1 MYLCFIDKNQIDNLI
16 RFCYTFHK
24 SHNNFIMCDPSY
36 IKEKWDRYIGFRPK
50 PIDYDKN
57 LEFMLDP
64 SVIQWREKW
73 NVNDHIYIEMKD
85 IINFI
90 IRVNEKHFT
99 IRGMFIINDGEFMP
113 LSPLVWLPSDLLL
126 LFEELV
132 GSPERIN
139 KYLYNHLH
147 PNLVKVLDTWKK
159 ETLIGRDYQ
168 LCLLV

>member
-1 MYLCFIDKNQIDNLI
+1 MNKNQIDNLI
-16 RFCYTFHK
+16 RFCLAFHK
-24 SHNNFIMCDPSY
+24 SHNDFITCDPSY
-36 IKEKWDRYIGFRPK
+36 IKEKWDKYIGFRPK

-64 SVIQWREKW
+64 SVVQWRDKW
-73 NVNDHIYIEMKD
+73 NVNDHVYIEMKD

-90 IRVNEKHFT
+90 IRSNEKHFF
-99 IRGMFIINDGEFMP
+99 IRSIGIP
-113 LSPLVWLPSDLLL
+113 LSERIWLTSDLIT

-139 KYLYNHLH
+139 KELYNHLH
-147 PNLVKVLDTWKK
+147 PNLIRVLDNWLR
-159 ETLIGRDYQ
+159 EVAIGRDYQ

>member
-1 MYLCFIDKNQIDNLI
+1 MDKNQIDNLI
-16 RFCYTFHK
+16 SFCLAFHK
-24 SHNNFIMCDPSY
+24 SHNDFITCDPSY
-36 IKEKWDRYIGFRPK
+36 IKEKWDKYIGFRPK

-64 SVIQWREKW
+64 SVVQWKDKW
-73 NVNDHIYIEMKD
+73 HVNEHIYIEMKD

-90 IRVNEKHFT
+90 IRANEKHFF
-99 IRGMFIINDGEFMP
+99 IRPMMSMDGELTP
-113 LSPLVWLPSDLLL
+113 LSPLVWLTSDLIN

-139 KYLYNHLH
+139 KELYNHLH
-147 PNLVKVLDTWKK
+147 PNIVKILNNWLK
-159 ETLIGRDYQ
+159 ETSIGRDYQ

>member
-1 MYLCFIDKNQIDNLI
+1 MNKNQIDNLI
-16 RFCYTFHK
+16 RFSFAFHK
-24 SHNNFIMCDPSY
+24 SHNDFIDCDPSY
-36 IKEKWDRYIGFRPK
+36 IKEKWDKYIGFRPK

-73 NVNDHIYIEMKD
+73 HVNDHIYIEMKD

-90 IRVNEKHFT
+90 IRANEKHFF
-99 IRGMFIINDGEFMP
+99 IRSIGMP
-113 LSPLVWLPSDLLL
+113 LSERIWLTSDLIT

-139 KYLYNHLH
+139 KELYNHMH
-147 PNLVKVLDTWKK
+147 TNLVRKLDTWKN
-159 ETLIGRDYQ
+159 EISIGRDYQ

>member
-1 MYLCFIDKNQIDNLI
+1 MNKNQIDNLI
-16 RFCYTFHK
+16 RFCLVFHK
-24 SHNNFIMCDPSY
+24 SHNDFITCDPSY
-36 IKEKWDRYIGFRPK
+36 IKEKWDKYIGFRPK

-64 SVIQWREKW
+64 SVVQWREKW
-73 NVNDHIYIEMKD
+73 NVNDHVYIEMKD

-90 IRVNEKHFT
+90 IRSNEKHFF
-99 IRGMFIINDGEFMP
+99 IRSIGMP
-113 LSPLVWLPSDLLL
+113 LSERIWLTSDLIT

-139 KYLYNHLH
+139 NELYNHIH
-147 PNLVKVLDTWKK
+147 PNLIRMLDNWLR
-159 ETLIGRDYQ
+159 EVAIGRDYQ

>member
-1 MYLCFIDKNQIDNLI
+1 MNKNQIDNLI
-16 RFCYTFHK
+16 RLCLAFHK
-24 SHNNFIMCDPSY
+24 SHNDFIKCDPSY
-36 IKEKWDRYIGFRPK
+36 IKEKWDKYIGFRPK

-64 SVIQWREKW
+64 SVVQWREKW
-73 NVNDHIYIEMKD
+73 NVNDHVYIEMKD

-90 IRVNEKHFT
+90 IRSNEKHFF
-99 IRGMFIINDGEFMP
+99 IRSIGIP
-113 LSPLVWLPSDLLL
+113 LSERIWLTSDLIT

-139 KYLYNHLH
+139 KELYNHLH
-147 PNLVKVLDTWKK
+147 PNLIRVLDNWLR
-159 ETLIGRDYQ
+159 EVAIGRDYQ

>member
-1 MYLCFIDKNQIDNLI
+1 MDKNQIDNLI
-16 RFCYTFHK
+16 RFCLAFHK
-24 SHNNFIMCDPSY
+24 SHNDFITCDPSY
-36 IKEKWDRYIGFRPK
+36 IKEKWDKYIGFRPK

-64 SVIQWREKW
+64 SVVQWREKW
-73 NVNDHIYIEMKD
+73 NVNDHVYIEMKD

-90 IRVNEKHFT
+90 IRSNEKHFF
-99 IRGMFIINDGEFMP
+99 IRSIGMP
-113 LSPLVWLPSDLLL
+113 LSERIWLTSDLIT

-139 KYLYNHLH
+139 KELYNHIH
-147 PNLVKVLDTWKK
+147 PNLIRMLDNWLR
-159 ETLIGRDYQ
+159 EVAIGRDYQ

>member
-1 MYLCFIDKNQIDNLI
+1 MNKNQIDNLI
-16 RFCYTFHK
+16 RFCLAFHK
-24 SHNNFIMCDPSY
+24 SHNDFITCDPSY
-36 IKEKWDRYIGFRPK
+36 IKEKWDKYIGFRPK

-64 SVIQWREKW
+64 SVVQWREKW
-73 NVNDHIYIEMKD
+73 NVNDHVYIEMKD

-90 IRVNEKHFT
+90 IRSNEKHFF
-99 IRGMFIINDGEFMP
+99 IRSIGIP
-113 LSPLVWLPSDLLL
+113 LSERIWLTSDLIT

-139 KYLYNHLH
+139 KELYNHLH
-147 PNLVKVLDTWKK
+147 PNLIRVLDNWLR
-159 ETLIGRDYQ
+159 EVAIGRDYQ

>member
-1 MYLCFIDKNQIDNLI
+1 MNKNQIDNLI
-16 RFCYTFHK
+16 RLCLAFHK
-24 SHNNFIMCDPSY
+24 SHNDFIKCDPSY
-36 IKEKWDRYIGFRPK
+36 IKEKWDKYIGFRPK

-64 SVIQWREKW
+64 SVVQWREKW
-73 NVNDHIYIEMKD
+73 NVNDHVYIEMKD

-90 IRVNEKHFT
+90 IRSNEKHFF
-99 IRGMFIINDGEFMP
+99 IRSIGIP
-113 LSPLVWLPSDLLL
+113 LSERIWLTSDLIT

-139 KYLYNHLH
+139 KELYNHLH
-147 PNLVKVLDTWKK
+147 HNLIRVLDNWLR
-159 ETLIGRDYQ
+159 EVAIGRDYQ

>member
-1 MYLCFIDKNQIDNLI
+1 MNKNQIDNLI
-16 RFCYTFHK
+16 RFCLAFHK
-24 SHNNFIMCDPSY
+24 SHNDFITCDPSY
-36 IKEKWDRYIGFRPK
+36 IKEKWDKYIGFRPK

-64 SVIQWREKW
+64 SVVQWREKW
-73 NVNDHIYIEMKD
+73 NVNDHVYIEMKD

-90 IRVNEKHFT
+90 IRSNEKHFF
-99 IRGMFIINDGEFMP
+99 IRSIGIP
-113 LSPLVWLPSDLLL
+113 LSERIWLTSDLII

-139 KYLYNHLH
+139 KELYNHLH
-147 PNLVKVLDTWKK
+147 PNLIRVLDNWLR
-159 ETLIGRDYQ
+159 EVGIGRDYQ

>member
-1 MYLCFIDKNQIDNLI
+1 MNKNQIDNLI
-16 RFCYTFHK
+16 RFSFAFHK
-24 SHNNFIMCDPSY
+24 SHNDFIDCDPSY
-36 IKEKWDRYIGFRPK
+36 IKEKWDKYIGFRPK

-73 NVNDHIYIEMKD
+73 HVNDHIYIEMKD

-90 IRVNEKHFT
+90 IRANEKHFF
-99 IRGMFIINDGEFMP
+99 IRSIGIP
-113 LSPLVWLPSDLLL
+113 LSERIWLTSDLIT

-139 KYLYNHLH
+139 KELYNHLH
-147 PNLVKVLDTWKK
+147 PNLIRVLDNWLR
-159 ETLIGRDYQ
+159 EVAIGRDYQ

>member
-1 MYLCFIDKNQIDNLI
+1 MNKNQIDNLI
-16 RFCYTFHK
+16 RFCLAFHK
-24 SHNNFIMCDPSY
+24 SHNDFITCDPSY
-36 IKEKWDRYIGFRPK
+36 IKEKWEKYIGFRPK

-64 SVIQWREKW
+64 SVVQWREKW
-73 NVNDHIYIEMKD
+73 NVNDHVYIEMKD

-90 IRVNEKHFT
+90 IRSNEKHFF
-99 IRGMFIINDGEFMP
+99 IRSIGIP
-113 LSPLVWLPSDLLL
+113 LSERIWLTSDLIT

-139 KYLYNHLH
+139 KELYNHLH
-147 PNLVKVLDTWKK
+147 PNLIRVLDNWLR
-159 ETLIGRDYQ
+159 EVAIGRDYQ

>member
-1 MYLCFIDKNQIDNLI
+1 MYLCFMDKNQIDNLI
-16 RFCYTFHK
+16 RFCLAFHK
-24 SHNNFIMCDPSY
+24 SHNDFTTCDPSY
-36 IKEKWDRYIGFRPK
+36 IKEKWDKYIGFRPK

-64 SVIQWREKW
+64 SVVQWKEKW
-73 NVNDHIYIEMKD
+73 HVNDHIYIEMKD

-90 IRVNEKHFT
+90 IRTNEKHFF
-99 IRGMFIINDGEFMP
+99 IRPMMSMDGELTP
-113 LSPLVWLPSDLLL
+113 LSPLVWSTSDLIT

-139 KYLYNHLH
+139 ERLYNHLH
-147 PNLVKVLDTWKK
+147 PNLIKILDNWKR
-159 ETLIGRDYQ
+159 ETSIGRDYQ

>member
-1 MYLCFIDKNQIDNLI
+1 MDKNQIDNLI
-16 RFCYTFHK
+16 RFCLAFHK
-24 SHNNFIMCDPSY
+24 SHNDFITCDPSY
-36 IKEKWDRYIGFRPK
+36 IKEKWDKYIGFRPK

-64 SVIQWREKW
+64 SVVQWRDKW
-73 NVNDHIYIEMKD
+73 HVNEHIYIEMKD

-90 IRVNEKHFT
+90 IRANEKHFF
-99 IRGMFIINDGEFMP
+99 IRPMMSMDGELTP
-113 LSPLVWLPSDLLL
+113 LSPLVWLTSDLIN

-139 KYLYNHLH
+139 KELYNHLH
-147 PNLVKVLDTWKK
+147 PNIVKILNNWLK
-159 ETLIGRDYQ
+159 ETSIGRDYQ